1 MAQGEK
7 QSPPFVHGQ
16 ESGFGTLEQ
25 VPQDPSDPAGYQQ
38 IEEDTV
44 ERVPRGPSWLRRVQI
59 PFLLLAGIA
68 VPIAILFRR
77 RGASKSREQA
87 VRR

>member
-7 QSPPFVHGQ
+7 RSPPFEHGQ
-16 ESGFGTLEQ
+16 ESGFGTMEQ

-44 ERVPRGPSWLRRVQI
+44 ERVPRGPSWLRRMQV
-59 PFLLLAGIA
+59 PFLLLAGLA
-68 VPIAILFRR
+68 VPMAILFRR
-77 RGASKSREQA
+77 RRASKGPKQT

>member
-1 MAQGEK
+1 MTQWEK

-16 ESGFGTLEQ
+16 ESGFGTLDQ

-44 ERVPRGPSWLRRVQI
+44 SRIPRRPRWLRKI
-59 PFLLLAGIA
+59 PLPLLLFAGVA
-68 VPIAILFRR
+68 VPVALIYASSRR
-77 RGASKSREQA
+77 RRRAP

>member
-1 MAQGEK
+1 MTQWEK
-7 QSPPFVHGQ
+7 DSPPFVHGQ

-44 ERVPRGPSWLRRVQI
+44 TRIGGGPRWLRRI
-59 PFLLLAGIA
+59 PLPLLLFAGVA
-68 VPIAILFRR
+68 VPVALMYANSRR
-77 RGASKSREQA
+77 RRRAP

>member
-1 MAQGEK
+1 MTQWEK
-7 QSPPFVHGQ
+7 ESPPFVHGQ

-38 IEEDTV
+38 VEKDTV
-44 ERVPRGPSWLRRVQI
+44 ERLPRRRRWFDRI
-59 PFLLLAGIA
+59 PLPLLLLAGVAVPVIA
-68 VPIAILFRR
+68 VLGARR
-77 RGASKSREQA
+77 LRHRAR